1 MGKNLKILIKFV
13 KIAIIEIDLA
23 TVRLSTKR
31 KGIINNID
39 NIPKKSRQLYMSLK
53 YDRGPL

>member
-13 KIAIIEIDLA
+13 KIAITEIDLA
-23 TVRLSTKR
+23 TVRLLNKR

-39 NIPKKSRQLYMSLK
+39 NIPKKSR
-53 YDRGPL
+53 

>member
-39 NIPKKSRQLYMSLK
+39 NIPKKSR
-53 YDRGPL
+53 